1 MRKFVSF
8 SIGVLLIAVVVYF
21 TQAQQMS
28 DKAQLGRELF
38 HDPTF
43 NGTLNPP
50 GGTLNPTGKK
60 AATGLSCANCHADF
74 DEEAKPDGL
83 IRAGHSIIGV
93 PQRGSAKGGMISGAN
108 FARAAGGGGFCYEH
122 FLQRVAPADV
132 NPTAIPE
139 EHAEALM
146 AYFEAVSGDNKGPEF
161 KIEMLDAEAKAAAGE
176 KIAAMPGDVRKGWQL
191 FGRACVVCHPTPKKA
206 GIGSQLVRSRPPRN
220 IDSTMTR
227 WATKIRGG
235 GTLMPFYASDILS
248 DQDIA
253 DILAFLRDQ
262 MESTAR

>member
-1 MRKFVSF
+1 MRKFVSL
-8 SIGVLLIAVVVYF
+8 SIGVILVTVLIVF
-21 TQAQQMS
+21 TQAQQLS

-43 NGTLNPP
+43 KGTIKP
-50 GGTLNPTGKK
+50 GSRPGN
-60 AATGLSCANCHADF
+60 ATGLSCANCHADF
-74 DEEAKPDGL
+74 DEEANPDGL

-93 PQRGSAKGGMISGAN
+93 PQRGSAKGGMIAGAD
-108 FARAAGGGGFCYEH
+108 FERAAGGGGFCYEH
-122 FLQRVAPADV
+122 FLQRIAHDKV

-146 AYFEAVSGDNKGPEF
+146 AYFKAVSGDNKGPQF
-161 KIEMLDAEAKAAAGE
+161 KIEMLDNAEKTAAGE
-176 KIAAMPGDVRKGWQL
+176 KIAAMSGNSEKGWEL
-191 FGRACVVCHPTPKKA
+191 FGRACVVCHPTPFKA
-206 GIGSQLVRSRPPRN
+206 GIGSQLVKSRAPRD
-220 IDSTMTR
+220 IDKTMVR

-235 GTLMPFYASDILS
+235 GFLMPFYATDILS

-253 DILAFLRDQ
+253 DMLAFLREQ

>member
-8 SIGVLLIAVVVYF
+8 SVAILLIAVIVFF

-38 HDPTF
+38 HDSTF
-43 NGTLNPP
+43 KGTLSPD
-50 GGTLNPTGKK
+50 GKK

-74 DEEAKPDGL
+74 DETEKPDGL
-83 IRAGHSIIGV
+83 IRAGHSVIGV
-93 PQRGSAKGGMISGAN
+93 PKRGSAKGGMISGAN

-146 AYFEAVSGDNKGPEF
+146 AYFDAISGDKKGPQFE
-161 KIEMLDAEAKAAAGE
+161 IQMLDDDAKAAAGE
-176 KIAAMPGDVRKGWQL
+176 KIAAMKGDAKNGWQL

-220 IDSTMTR
+220 IDSTMIR

-235 GTLMPFYASDILS
+235 GSLMPFYASDILS

-253 DILAFLRDQ
+253 DILAFLREL
-262 MESTAR
+262 MEATAR